1 MFPHIQVTPSNHTHM
16 EIDITCPVCKSVTH
30 SRFCEHCGFEIHI
43 LPSDVSSEVSS
54 YEHEREN
61 RFKAMLERQ
70 KELEKT
76 EKEKTAIIKE
86 RDTEIVNLKLQNNRL
101 TEDLRHQQEMLEQTE
116 NEKPLAY
123 LVMMQ
128 GESVSSIYGIY
139 EGNNSFGY
147 IKSNDRHQQIICNAN
162 VANNHFIVRAEPSM
176 DSKGRTRTKFHVAP
190 QDGKI
195 YHSAKHANIIN
206 SEIEFE
212 KKDSI
217 FIDDV
222 RFTLVANK

>member
-1 MFPHIQVTPSNHTHM
+1 MK
-16 EIDITCPVCKSVTH
+16 IDIVCPICQNVSH
-30 SRFCEHCGFEIHI
+30 GRFCEHCGYEIHI

-54 YEHEREN
+54 YEQERED
-61 RFKAMLERQ
+61 RFKTMLERQ
-70 KELEKT
+70 DKLEKN
-76 EKEKTAIIKE
+76 EKEKTTVIKE
-86 RDTEIVNLKLQNNRL
+86 RETEIVNLTQQNNRL
-101 TEDLRHQQEMLEQTE
+101 TEDLRHLQEMLKQAK

-128 GESVSSIYGIY
+128 GESVSSIFGIY
-139 EGNNSFGY
+139 DGNNSFGY
-147 IKSNDRHQQIICNAN
+147 TTSNERHQQIICNAN
-162 VANNHFIVRAEPSM
+162 VADNHFNVRAESSM
-176 DSKGRTRTKFHVAP
+176 DSKGRTRTKFFIAP
-190 QDGKI
+190 KDGKI
-195 YHSAKHANIIN
+195 YHSAKHANIID

>member
-1 MFPHIQVTPSNHTHM
+1 M
-16 EIDITCPVCKSVTH
+16 EIDITCPVCNNVSH
-30 SRFCEHCGFEIHI
+30 GRFCEHCGFELHI
-43 LPSDVSSEVSS
+43 LPSEVSPEVSS
-54 YEHEREN
+54 YEQERVDRYKALLKSQEDLEMTKIEKLSIIEN
-61 RFKAMLERQ
+61 RDA
-70 KELEKT
+70 
-76 EKEKTAIIKE
+76 
-86 RDTEIVNLKLQNNRL
+86 EIENLKEQNYRL

-116 NEKPLAY
+116 NAKPLAY

-128 GESVSSIYGIY
+128 GESVSSIFGIY

-147 IKSNDRHQQIICNAN
+147 TKSNDRHQQIICNGN
-162 VANNHFIVRAEPSM
+162 VDVADNHFIVRAVSSV
-176 DSKGRTRTKFHVAP
+176 DSKGRTRTKFYVAP

-195 YHSAKHANIIN
+195 YHSAKHANIIG

-212 KKDSI
+212 KKDSV

>member
-1 MFPHIQVTPSNHTHM
+1 M
-16 EIDITCPVCKSVTH
+16 EIEITCPVCKNVSH
-30 SRFCEHCGFEIHI
+30 GRFCEHCGFELHI

-54 YEHEREN
+54 YEQERED
-61 RFKAMLERQ
+61 RFKAMLERRE
-70 KELEKT
+70 ELEKT

-86 RDTEIVNLKLQNNRL
+86 RDTEIVNLKQQNNRL

-139 EGNNSFGY
+139 DGINSFGY
-147 IKSNDRHQQIICNAN
+147 AKSNDRHQQIFCNGN
-162 VANNHFIVRAEPSM
+162 VDLADNHFIVRAELTM
-176 DSKGRTRTKFHVAP
+176 DSKGRTRTKFFVAP

-195 YHSAKHANIIN
+195 YQSAKQANIID

-222 RFTLVANK
+222 RFTLAANK